1 MNLLLLTLSCSLAL
15 FAPPVADEAQWLG
28 EATQLTSPERFL
40 KAGEGY
46 FSPDGSKIIFQAIEV
61 PSAGTEADE
70 FYAMFVADTVRDD
83 AGHTTGITNVRRISP
98 PGSANTCGWFHPK
111 ESNVVL
117 FATTMGPPS
126 DADAPGYQRGT
137 GRYRWQFPP
146 SMRIVITDLRVADG
160 TADPLKPIA
169 GDGTAYTA
177 EGALS
182 PDGRH
187 LIYSTLESGQGD
199 LRVKDLKTGKFATL
213 VSEPGYDGGPFFS
226 PEGTRIAYR
235 SDRHNNNL
243 LQLFVA
249 DLAFDEDGAITGI
262 THEHQLT
269 DDTNVNW
276 CPFWHPAGEHLV
288 FGTSAVSHRNY
299 DIFIVDAAASA
310 ERSRYGTGIRRV
322 TTAEG
327 ADVLP
332 VFNHDGTEMMW
343 TSKRGPDDT
352 SQLWVAP
359 FVGDLSPPSA
369 TAVPGGH

>member
-1 MNLLLLTLSCSLAL
+1 MTFLAL
-15 FAPPVADEAQWLG
+15 IVLFFYAAPPPEGEAAWLG
-28 EATQLTSPERFL
+28 TPIQLTTAEQFV

-46 FSPDGSKIIFQAIEV
+46 FSPDDSRIIFQAIET
-61 PSAGTEADE
+61 PEDGEAAAE
-70 FYAMFVADTVRDD
+70 FYSIFVADTVQGSD
-83 AGHTTGITNVRRISP
+83 GHTMSLANIRRISP
-98 PGSANTCGWFHPK
+98 EGSANTCGWFHPN
-111 ESNVVL
+111 EPNTVL
-117 FATTMGPPS
+117 FATTLTSPLNIDS
-126 DADAPGYQRGT
+126 PGYQRGT

-146 SMRIVITDLRVADG
+146 TMRIVMLDLASG
-160 TADPLKPIA
+160 TLTPIV

-199 LRVKDLKTGKFATL
+199 LRVKDLKTGEITTL

-226 PEGTRIAYR
+226 PDGKRITYR

-249 DLAFDEDGAITGI
+249 DLAFDDDGAVVGI
-262 THEHQLT
+262 THEYQLT

-276 CPFWHPAGEHLV
+276 CPFWHPDGNHLV
-288 FGTSAVSHRNY
+288 FGTSAVSHQNY
-299 DIFIVDAAASA
+299 DIFIVDAAATVSK
-310 ERSRYGTGIRRV
+310 SRYGTAIRRV
-322 TTAEG
+322 TFAEG

-332 VFNHDGTEMMW
+332 VFNSLGSEMMW
-343 TSKRGPDDT
+343 TSKRGPAST

-359 FVGDLSPPSA
+359 FVGDLSPASA
-369 TAVPGGH
+369 AAPGGH